1 MVEFTTAIRK
11 RLGAPCCD
19 LLAKRIERERTAPAE
34 EKPQGTKKARRSIAK
49 ISTAAH
55 ALAPALREPGNVWA
69 LALTD
74 SRRGLPE
81 WFPPPDERL
90 ASAYERLA
98 RMADDLKTLEHLADE
113 TLRTIPATAGERPD
127 PRRPAL
133 VRDIAEILAKRGH
146 DVSKGGKSRP
156 LLLEI
161 ITTAWAYLGLGGEPD
176 KHLRTTIRQEGWI
189 DDETLRLFA
198 RGAAKAAP
206 S

>member
-19 LLAKRIERERTAPAE
+19 LLAKRIEHERTAPAE
-34 EKPQGTKKARRSIAK
+34 EKPRGTKEARRSIGK

-55 ALAPALREPGNVWA
+55 VLALALREPGNVWA

-74 SRRGLPE
+74 ARREVPE
-81 WFPPPDERL
+81 WFPIPDKTL
-90 ASAYERLA
+90 ASASERLA
-98 RMADDLKTLEHLADE
+98 RMADDLVALEELADE

-133 VRDIAEILAKRGH
+133 VRDIAVILAKRGH
-146 DVSKGGKSRP
+146 DVSKGGTSRP

-161 ITTAWAYLGLGGEPD
+161 ISTAWAHLGLGGEPD
-176 KHLRTTIRQEGWI
+176 KHLRTTIRREGWI
-189 DDETLRLFA
+189 DDETLRLIA

>member
-1 MVEFTTAIRK
+1 MVEFTAAIRE

-19 LLAKRIERERTAPAE
+19 LLTKRIERERTAPPE
-34 EKPQGTKKARRSIAK
+34 EKPQTTKKARRSIGK

-55 ALAPALREPGNVWA
+55 VLALALREPGNVC
-69 LALTD
+69 ALTLTD
-74 SRRGLPE
+74 ARRELPE
-81 WFPPPDERL
+81 WFPIPDERL
-90 ASAYERLA
+90 AAASERLA
-98 RMADDLKTLEHLADE
+98 RMADDLVALEELADE
-113 TLRTIPATAGERPD
+113 TLHTIPATAGERPD

-133 VRDIAEILAKRGH
+133 VRDIAVILAKRGH
-146 DVSKGGKSRP
+146 DVSKGGTSRP
-156 LLLEI
+156 LLLGI
-161 ITTAWAYLGLGGEPD
+161 VSTAWAYLGLGGEPD

>member
-1 MVEFTTAIRK
+1 MVEFTAAIRE

-19 LLAKRIERERTAPAE
+19 LLAKRIERERTAPPE
-34 EKPQGTKKARRSIAK
+34 EKPQTTKKARRSIGK

-55 ALAPALREPGNVWA
+55 VLALALREPGNVWA
-69 LALTD
+69 LTLTD
-74 SRRGLPE
+74 ARRELPE
-81 WFPPPDERL
+81 WFPIPDERL
-90 ASAYERLA
+90 AAASERLA
-98 RMADDLKTLEHLADE
+98 RMADDLETLEELADE

-133 VRDIAEILAKRGH
+133 VRDIAVILAKRGH
-146 DVSKGGKSRP
+146 DVSKGGTSRP

-161 ITTAWAYLGLGGEPD
+161 ISTACGYLGLGGEPD

-189 DDETLRLFA
+189 SDETLRLIA